1 MLSQAHWWVIT
12 RERLIL
18 IILIV
23 LILISLILI
32 FQYISIHWYWSS
44 VTCQRLIVS
53 PVWIP
58 PAATQSPYIWTNKN
72 LQVYNLKVSEH
83 HKVSLSPNK
92 TGMITILDCAL
103 CRHGHAYHM
112 VVMPKLN
119 RSLVSCM
126 ASENFDLL
134 EVGGL
139 GGVKI
144 NIFFR
149 FHLILQSEG
158 LGLDWKP
165 RAKMLPSCLRIIL
178 PKMIIYR
185 CHRQH
190 WFDPDSLHKLHLVL
204 VQSKVTKS
212 GCLDPMRKQLD
223 LVFGTGPASSPLTM
237 WLCIELLRVELVP
250 FCFNEFCEL
259 VLVSYKSC
267 VSCLQLHWYQSLH
280 VLNQRL
286 FQTVFSGRIN

>member
-1 MLSQAHWWVIT
+1 MIHNPWKTDIYNIDSIDIDIADID
-12 RERLIL
+12 
-18 IILIV
+18 
-23 LILISLILI
+23 ISIY
-32 FQYISIHWYWSS
+32 QYIDID
-44 VTCQRLIVS
+44 QAS
-53 PVWIP
+53 PVKGWQFL
-58 PAATQSPYIWTNKN
+58 QSESHLLQPRAHISEQTKISESIIWKYQSTTKFHLVQIRLVW
-72 LQVYNLKVSEH
+72 LQSWTAPFV
-83 HKVSLSPNK
+83 
-92 TGMITILDCAL
+92 GMAN
-103 CRHGHAYHM
+103 GHAYHM

-119 RSLVSCM
+119 RSLFSCM

-149 FHLILQSEG
+149 FYLILQSEG

-190 WFDPDSLHKLHLVL
+190 WFDPDSVHKLHLVL

-259 VLVSYKSC
+259 VLVSYTSC

-280 VLNQRL
+280 V
-286 FQTVFSGRIN
+286 